1 MKPEYSAVLF
11 DMDGLMLDTERIYY
25 RAQQDA
31 ASQLGYKAS
40 DELMVSFV
48 GLSAETCELTLVKA
62 AGGCF
67 SVNEFHD
74 LWTKLWREY
83 ILSDGIPLKN
93 GLLELLNWLADKDVP
108 RAVVTSSLAYE
119 ADLSLSATGIDKYF
133 EHVVSGDE
141 VEQMKPAPDIYL
153 LAAQR
158 IGVDPTKCIA
168 LEDSDAGI
176 LSSASAGMR
185 ALMIPDLRP
194 PSEEA
199 LNTAYTV
206 LPTLA
211 EAKPLIEDWLSVQ

>member
-1 MKPEYSAVLF
+1 MKQEYSAVLF

-48 GLSAETCELTLVKA
+48 GLSAETCELSMAEA
-62 AGGCF
+62 AGERF
-67 SVNEFHD
+67 SISEFHD
-74 LWTKLWREY
+74 LWTRLWRGY

-119 ADLSLSATGIDKYF
+119 ANLSLSVTGIDNYF
-133 EHVVSGDE
+133 DHVVSGDD

-158 IGVDPTKCIA
+158 IGVDPEKCIA

-176 LSSASAGMR
+176 LSSTAAGMR
-185 ALMIPDLRP
+185 ALMIPDLRQ
-194 PSEEA
+194 PSENA
-199 LNTAYTV
+199 LNTAFTV
-206 LPTLA
+206 LPSLV
-211 EAKPLIEDWLSVQ
+211 EAKPLIEDWLSVR